1 MLSIIIPTWNEEKY
15 LPKLLGCI
23 KQQTY
28 INYEIIVAD
37 ADSTDKTRLIAK
49 KYGCRIVKGG
59 FPAAGRNKGAEIA
72 KGEILA
78 FFDADVQ
85 FGPDFLRNVT
95 DELKHRKLDV
105 AGCLINPMSNETAYR
120 IFFVIYNFTIFLIQ
134 FFYPNAAGCSIFC
147 KKSLYKKMNG
157 FDETI
162 KLGEDLD
169 YVNRCSKHGKFR
181 IIKSEKV
188 SLSMRRF
195 DHEGKFKVAFR
206 HIASALYRIA
216 FGQIRKDTF
225 RYNLRYKK

>member
-134 FFYPNAAGCSIFC
+134 FFIP
-147 KKSLYKKMNG
+147 MPR
-157 FDETI
+157 D
-162 KLGEDLD
+162 
-169 YVNRCSKHGKFR
+169 
-181 IIKSEKV
+181 
-188 SLSMRRF
+188 
-195 DHEGKFKVAFR
+195 
-206 HIASALYRIA
+206 ALYFARNHC
-216 FGQIRKDTF
+216 T
-225 RYNLRYKK
+225 KK